1 MGNISPLRRKEEII
15 AYLFLLP
22 WILGFVVFTAGPI
35 IASIYLSMTSYDLF
49 SPPQFVGLGNFREMF
64 FRDRLFW
71 HSLKVTTIYSLV
83 SVPLHIII
91 GYTLA
96 LLLNQRIKGLALFR
110 TIYYMPAVVSGV
122 SVAILFQ
129 WIFNPEL
136 GLVNAILS
144 RIGIQ
149 GPKWFASVQ
158 WALPTFII
166 MSLWSVGGSIVIY
179 LAGLQGIPTEIYE
192 SAELDGA
199 GGLEKLRYIT
209 IPLTT
214 PVIFLQL
221 IVGIIG
227 SFQVFTQAYV
237 ITGGGPAYAT
247 LFYVL
252 YLYQNGWQF
261 FRMGYAS
268 ALAWVLFIIIVSLT
282 LIIFKTSGRWVY
294 YAGMPR

>member
-1 MGNISPLRRKEEII
+1 MNSISQLRRKEELT

-22 WILGFVVFTAGPI
+22 WIIGFVVFTAGPI
-35 IASIYLSMTSYDLF
+35 IASIYLSLTSYDLF
-49 SPPQFVGLGNFREMF
+49 SSPKFVGLSNFKEMF
-64 FRDRLFW
+64 FKDKLFW
-71 HSLKVTTIYSLV
+71 HSLKVTTIYSVV
-83 SVPLHIII
+83 SVPLHIAI

-96 LLLNQRIKGLALFR
+96 LLLNQRIKGLAWFR

-144 RIGIQ
+144 KFGIQ
-149 GPKWFASVQ
+149 GPRWFASVQ

-166 MSLWSVGGSIVIY
+166 MSLWSVGGGIVIY
-179 LAGLQGIPTEIYE
+179 LAGFQGIPTELYE

-221 IVGIIG
+221 IMGIIG

-237 ITGGGPAYAT
+237 ITAGGPANAT

-268 ALAWVLFIIIVSLT
+268 ALAWVLFAIIVTLT
-282 LIIFKTSGRWVY
+282 LVIFRTSGRWVY

>member
-1 MGNISPLRRKEEII
+1 MNSISQLRRKEELT

-22 WILGFVVFTAGPI
+22 WIIGFVVFTAGPI
-35 IASIYLSMTSYDLF
+35 IASIYLSLTSYDLF
-49 SPPQFVGLGNFREMF
+49 SSPKFVGLSNFKEMF
-64 FRDRLFW
+64 FKDKLFW
-71 HSLKVTTIYSLV
+71 HSLKVTTIYSVV
-83 SVPLHIII
+83 SVPLNIAI

-96 LLLNQRIKGLALFR
+96 LLLNQKIKGLAWFR

-144 RIGIQ
+144 KFGIQ
-149 GPKWFASVQ
+149 GPRWFASVQ

-166 MSLWSVGGSIVIY
+166 MSLWSVGGGIVIY
-179 LAGLQGIPTEIYE
+179 LAGFQGIPTELYE

-221 IVGIIG
+221 IMGIIG

-237 ITGGGPAYAT
+237 ITAGGPANAT

-268 ALAWVLFIIIVSLT
+268 ALAWVLFAIIVTLT
-282 LIIFKTSGRWVY
+282 LVIFRTSGRWVY
-294 YAGMPR
+294 YAGMSR

>member
-1 MGNISPLRRKEEII
+1 MSNISRLRRKEEVT

-22 WILGFVVFTAGPI
+22 WIIGFVVFTAGPI
-35 IASIYLSMTSYDLF
+35 IASIYLSLTSYDLF
-49 SPPQFVGLGNFREMF
+49 SSPKFVGLSNFKEMF
-64 FRDRLFW
+64 FKDKLFW
-71 HSLKVTTIYSLV
+71 HSLKVTTIYSVV

-96 LLLNQRIKGLALFR
+96 LLLNQKIKGLAWFR

-136 GLVNAILS
+136 GLVNAILNKF
-144 RIGIQ
+144 GIQ
-149 GPKWFASVQ
+149 GPRWFASVQ

-166 MSLWSVGGSIVIY
+166 MSLWSVGGGIVIY
-179 LAGLQGIPTEIYE
+179 LAGFQGIPTELYE

-221 IVGIIG
+221 IMGIIG

-237 ITGGGPAYAT
+237 ITGGGPANAT

-268 ALAWVLFIIIVSLT
+268 ALAWVLFAIIVTLT
-282 LIIFKTSGRWVY
+282 LVIFRTSGRWVY

>member
-1 MGNISPLRRKEEII
+1 MNSISQLRRKEELT

-22 WILGFVVFTAGPI
+22 WIIGFVVFTAGPI
-35 IASIYLSMTSYDLF
+35 IASIYLSLTSYDLF
-49 SPPQFVGLGNFREMF
+49 SSPKFVGLSNFKEMF
-64 FRDRLFW
+64 FKDKLFW
-71 HSLKVTTIYSLV
+71 HSLKVTAIYSVV
-83 SVPLHIII
+83 SVPLHIAI

-96 LLLNQRIKGLALFR
+96 LLLNQRIKGLAWFR

-144 RIGIQ
+144 KFGIQ
-149 GPKWFASVQ
+149 GPRWFASVQ

-166 MSLWSVGGSIVIY
+166 MSLWSVGGGIVIY
-179 LAGLQGIPTEIYE
+179 LAGFQGIPTELYE

-221 IVGIIG
+221 IMGIIG

-237 ITGGGPAYAT
+237 ITAGGPANAT

-268 ALAWVLFIIIVSLT
+268 ALAWVLFAIIVTLT
-282 LIIFKTSGRWVY
+282 LVIFRTSGRWVY

>member
-1 MGNISPLRRKEEII
+1 MHGISPLRRKEERT

-22 WILGFVVFTAGPI
+22 WILGFIIFTAGPM
-35 IASIYLSMTSYDLF
+35 IASAYLSLTSYDLL
-49 SPPQFVGLGNFREMF
+49 SAPQFVGLNNFKEMF
-64 FRDRLFW
+64 LRDELFW
-71 HSLKVTTIYSLV
+71 HSLKVTAIYSLV
-83 SVPLHIII
+83 SVPLSIII

-96 LLLNQRIKGLALFR
+96 LLLNQNIKGLAFFR

-122 SVAILFQ
+122 AVAILFQ

-136 GLVNAILS
+136 GLVNAILYKF
-144 RIGIQ
+144 GIQ
-149 GPKWFASVQ
+149 GPGWFASVD

-166 MSLWSVGGSIVIY
+166 ISLWSVGGSIVIY
-179 LAGLQGIPTEIYE
+179 LAGLQGIPTELYE
-192 SAELDGA
+192 AAELDGA
-199 GGLEKLRYIT
+199 GGLKKLRYIT
-209 IPLTT
+209 IPMTT

-221 IVGIIG
+221 IMGIIN

-268 ALAWVLFIIIVSLT
+268 ALAWVLFAIIVSLT
-282 LIIFKTSGRWVY
+282 LIIFKTSDRWVY
-294 YAGMPR
+294 YPGMAR

>member
-1 MGNISPLRRKEEII
+1 MNSISQLRRREELI

-22 WILGFVVFTAGPI
+22 WIIGFVVFTAGPI
-35 IASIYLSMTSYDLF
+35 IASIYLSLTSYDLF
-49 SPPQFVGLGNFREMF
+49 SSPKFVGLSNFKEMF
-64 FRDRLFW
+64 FKDKLFW
-71 HSLKVTTIYSLV
+71 HSLKVTTIYSVV
-83 SVPLHIII
+83 SVPLHIVI

-96 LLLNQRIKGLALFR
+96 LLLNQKIKGLAWFR

-144 RIGIQ
+144 KFGIQ
-149 GPKWFASVQ
+149 GPRWFASVQ

-166 MSLWSVGGSIVIY
+166 MSLWSVGGGIVIY
-179 LAGLQGIPTEIYE
+179 LAGFQGIPTELYE

-221 IVGIIG
+221 IMGIIG

-237 ITGGGPAYAT
+237 ITAGGPANAT

-268 ALAWVLFIIIVSLT
+268 ALAWVLFAIIVTLT
-282 LIIFKTSGRWVY
+282 LVIFRTSGRWVY

>member
-1 MGNISPLRRKEEII
+1 MNSISQLRRKEELT

-22 WILGFVVFTAGPI
+22 WIIGFVVFTAGPI
-35 IASIYLSMTSYDLF
+35 IASIYLSLTSYDLF
-49 SPPQFVGLGNFREMF
+49 SSPKFVGLSNFKEMF
-64 FRDRLFW
+64 FKDKLFW
-71 HSLKVTTIYSLV
+71 HSLKVTTIYSVV
-83 SVPLHIII
+83 SVPLHIAI

-96 LLLNQRIKGLALFR
+96 LLLNQRIKGLAWFR

-144 RIGIQ
+144 KFGIQ
-149 GPKWFASVQ
+149 GPRWFASVQ

-166 MSLWSVGGSIVIY
+166 MSLWSVGGGIVIY
-179 LAGLQGIPTEIYE
+179 LAGFQGIPTELYE

-221 IVGIIG
+221 IMGIIG

-237 ITGGGPAYAT
+237 ITAGGPANAT

-268 ALAWVLFIIIVSLT
+268 ALAWVLFAIIVTLT
-282 LIIFKTSGRWVY
+282 LVIFRTSGRWVY
-294 YAGMPR
+294 YAGMSR